1 MKQPAIYILASHY
14 HGTLY
19 IGVTS
24 DLIARIWQHREH
36 VAAGFTDRYEVV
48 HLVWYEQCDSMES
61 AILREKQLKKW
72 NRQWKIRLIETLNP
86 DWEDLWPSING
97 VGDDS

>member
-1 MKQPAIYILASHY
+1 MKQSAVYILASHY
-14 HGTLY
+14 QGTLY

-36 VAAGFTDRYEVV
+36 VVEGFTNRYRVV
-48 HLVWYEQCDSMES
+48 HLVWYEQHGSMES

-72 NRQWKIRLIETLNP
+72 NRAWKIRLIEAMNP
-86 DWEDLWPSING
+86 DWKDLWPNIIG
-97 VGDDS
+97 VGNDS